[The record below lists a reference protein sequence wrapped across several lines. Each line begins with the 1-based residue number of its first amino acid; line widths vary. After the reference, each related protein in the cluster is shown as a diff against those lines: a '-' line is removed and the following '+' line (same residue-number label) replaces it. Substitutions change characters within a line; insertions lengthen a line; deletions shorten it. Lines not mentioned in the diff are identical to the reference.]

1 MGCYPAVRDVLCGM
15 QHGDSAAQRAERKSA
30 APMFLSGL
38 LSGGLGYGVSTP
50 AWLVKSRLQAGAE
63 SSAGAPPFRNGVD
76 GLRAVFGGPRG
87 VRGAYR
93 GAGALVVRGGLMN
106 AGNTLGYDF
115 TKTWWHRRDDAVAA
129 AEEEGGEGNKEEGFG
144 LHVFSSV
151 VAAFL
156 SSTLSVPADVVLTRY
171 QASTEMGRSY
181 PGGVLQCATVLYRES
196 GVLGFF
202 RGWVP
207 LFMRVAPLYVCY
219 LPLYEQLRRALGLGY
234 LD

>member
-1 MGCYPAVRDVLCGM
+1 MTI
-15 QHGDSAAQRAERKSA
+15 AAQMCSGTLANSGTVEMMLSPPPRK
-30 APMFLSGL
+30 
-38 LSGGLGYGVSTP
+38 
-50 AWLVKSRLQAGAE
+50 R
-63 SSAGAPPFRNGVD
+63 
-76 GLRAVFGGPRG
+76 
-87 VRGAYR
+87 
-93 GAGALVVRGGLMN
+93 
-106 AGNTLGYDF
+106 
-115 TKTWWHRRDDAVAA
+115 
-129 AEEEGGEGNKEEGFG
+129 GGEGNKEEGFG